1 MPLPEQYYRQ
11 LIESRA
17 AAERESRWDEWR
29 ELARVVGEI
38 TLVTGLGMALVFLAF
53 WTSDIQ
59 LGAIYWLLGC
69 IVWIAGVSV
78 AVLAAYRR
86 GEERGDW

>member
-1 MPLPEQYYRQ
+1 MPLAEKYYQQ

-17 AAERESRWDEWR
+17 AAERQSRWDKWR
-29 ELARVVGEI
+29 ELSRDHGEI
-38 TLVTGLGMALVFLAF
+38 TLSTALGMALVFLAF

-69 IVWIAGVSV
+69 IVWIGGVSI